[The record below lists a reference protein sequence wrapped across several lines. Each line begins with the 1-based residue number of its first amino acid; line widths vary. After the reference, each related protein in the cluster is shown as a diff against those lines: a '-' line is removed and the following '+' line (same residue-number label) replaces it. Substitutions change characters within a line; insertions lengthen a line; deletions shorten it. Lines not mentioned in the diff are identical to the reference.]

1 MLRFENLGKCY
12 AGRVIFEGL
21 NYRAGAGCIALNDES
36 GSGKTTLLGILAG
49 SIPADGGDVWI
60 NGHSLRES
68 PAQAESAVAYIP
80 DDCLPDSMQSGR
92 AFLDQVALERSTTV
106 GNDAIELAGRFGL
119 TPHLEKRF
127 EQMSFGTRKKMCL
140 TAAAIGDAKVVI
152 ADEPV
157 AGLDAAARG
166 VLVELFTMLAETRVV
181 LFSSYDAAFTQA
193 CNAQTIT
200 FADLARNACN
210 TSRP

>member
-1 MLRFENLGKCY
+1 MLRFENLGKRY
-12 AGRVIFEGL
+12 ADRVIFEGL
-21 NYRAGAGCIALNDES
+21 NYRACAGCIALNDES

-49 SIPADGGDVWI
+49 SIPADQGDVWI
-60 NGHSLRES
+60 DGHSLRS
-68 PAQAESAVAYIP
+68 VPKAKSAVAYIP
-80 DDCLPDSMQSGR
+80 DDCLPGSMQTGR
-92 AFLDQVALERSTTV
+92 AYLEQVALERDATV
-106 GNDAIELAGRFGL
+106 GRDTLELADRFGL

-127 EQMSFGTRKKMCL
+127 EQMSFGTRKKICL

-166 VLVELFTMLAETRVV
+166 VLVELFMNLAETRLV
-181 LFSSYDAAFTQA
+181 LFWSYDAAFTQA

-200 FADLARNACN
+200 FADLARN
-210 TSRP
+210 TSQP